1 MFKKMI
7 LWTSTAIIDAILAW
21 SIMVLMVNGSYGL
34 GVIVILLLVFIDY
47 ALINPKGYPFKYMI
61 PALIFMMILTVYPI
75 YFTVQLAFQN
85 YETGYMWTRDQAV
98 NIMLDTIVISPNPKF
113 FDYSIY
119 TLYKDYKP
127 TDNFVMLLKDA
138 SGNLYVASS
147 PVKTGNNKYIG
158 NFEMITNGSVSING
172 IDYSLVR
179 SLKDPSQIIAISVN
193 GQNYNYFYSP
203 SDQTTFPNLKF
214 FNVNYGP
221 ELSNTEFINPQF
233 GTLFFTTT
241 YGFNKL
247 VTAKYEYTL
256 STIPVIENGHNVEKT
271 VLVNTLT
278 QQPVVEHDHAFWNVD
293 PTTGKQT
300 MIIGY
305 YGNAGLSNFSSLL
318 TNKQITSPFL
328 TVFIWTFEW
337 AALSVFFTF
346 SVGLILAIVLN
357 NRNMRLRSIYRTLL
371 IIPWAIPGFI
381 SIIIFRVGF
390 FNVSFGII
398 NRIFLGEWLHLAPIN
413 WFGDAFWAKVAL
425 FLVNTWLGFPYMM
438 VIALGALQSIPDD
451 LYEAASID
459 GSSRWHSFWTITF
472 PLLMTPL
479 APLLIASFAY
489 NFNNFNVIYLLTGGN
504 PPIPN
509 SITPAGQTDILLS
522 YTYNLAFGGVA
533 GRDYSLAAA
542 ISILIFVI
550 IAAISAVNFKLSGS
564 FKEVNK

>member
-1 MFKKMI
+1 MVKKAI
-7 LWTSTAIIDAILAW
+7 LWILVALIDAILGW
-21 SIMVLMVNGSYGL
+21 SITLLFIDGSYAL

-47 ALINPKGYPFKYMI
+47 ALINPKGYPFRYML
-61 PALIFMMILTVYPI
+61 PALIILMILTVYPI
-75 YFTVQLAFQN
+75 YFTFQIAFEN
-85 YETGYMWTRDQAV
+85 YATGYMWTRDQAI
-98 NIMLDTIVISPNPKF
+98 NILLDKVVISPNPKF
-113 FDYSIY
+113 FNYSVY

-127 TDNFVMLLKDA
+127 TNDFVLLLKDPD
-138 SGNLYVASS
+138 GKLYIASS
-147 PVKTGNNKYIG
+147 PQPSNGRYTSS
-158 NFEMITNGSVSING
+158 FEMLTNGSVSING
-172 IDYSLVR
+172 ITYSIVR

-193 GQNYNYFYSP
+193 GENYNYFYSP
-203 SDQTTFPNLKF
+203 SDQSTFPNLKF
-214 FNVNYGP
+214 FNSNYGSI
-221 ELSNTEFINPQF
+221 LSNTEFVNPEI

-256 STIPVIENGHNVEKT
+256 STMPVIENGHQIQKT
-271 VLVNTLT
+271 VLINTLT
-278 QQPVVEHDHAFWNVD
+278 GQPVLEHDSAFWDID
-293 PTTGKQT
+293 PSTGKQT

-305 YGNAGLSNFSSLL
+305 YGYIGLGNFSSLL
-318 TNKQITSPFL
+318 TNKQIMSPFL
-328 TVFIWTFEW
+328 SVFVWTFEW
-337 AALSVFFTF
+337 AALSVIFTF

-357 NRNMRLRSIYRTLL
+357 NRNMKFRTIYRTLL

-381 SIIIFRVGF
+381 SIIMFRVGF

-398 NRIFLGEWLHLAPIN
+398 NRIFLGEWLHLPPIN

-438 VIALGALQSIPDD
+438 VISLGALQSIPDD

-459 GSSRWHSFWTITF
+459 GSSKWHSFWTITF

-489 NFNNFNVIYLLTGGN
+489 NFNNFNVIYLLTGGS

-509 SITPAGQTDILLS
+509 SITPAGQTDILIS
-522 YTYNLAFGGVA
+522 YTYNLAFGGA
-533 GRDYSLAAA
+533 SGRNYGLAAA

-550 IAAISAVNFKLSGS
+550 IATISAINFKLSGS
-564 FKEVNK
+564 FEEVNK